1 MDAARIDMLDRAGLA
16 GRRIDREDRQR
27 VLAADKN
34 AGLVRRG
41 GAVGDVGRTPAGMQ
55 LYGTDGLPAANI
67 AGLAQRALLVQ
78 RLARQRA
85 PIVERVN
92 MSSRFCRSSET

>member
-1 MDAARIDMLDRAGLA
+1 ADEIEFSVVADAEYRQAGRHEAGASAVLHRQSRDVRGDQQASARIDVKVAAMDAVRIDMLDRAGLA

-41 GAVGDVGRTPAGMQ
+41 GAVRDIG
-55 LYGTDGLPAANI
+55 
-67 AGLAQRALLVQ
+67 
-78 RLARQRA
+78 
-85 PIVERVN
+85 
-92 MSSRFCRSSET
+92 